1 MKKTIKPLLLLITG
15 FVTGVA
21 IIALFAFRDE
31 KENNK
36 NTDPEASTL
45 PYQWI
50 TPPVPTSFSFAGE
63 KVPLERQEIKEQ
75 FDREILY
82 NYYFPQNQL
91 YIMKLANR
99 YFPSIEKQLINNG
112 VPTDFKYLC
121 IAESMLQN
129 ATSKA
134 GAVGFWQFMS
144 YTAPGYKLEINSDV
158 DKRYDFEASTK
169 AACLYLKQAYQKF
182 GSWTAAAA
190 SYNCGMGGYNNHA
203 TFQQTKDYY
212 NLMLPEETSRYIF
225 RILTFKY
232 FIENASK
239 LGYELNEDQL
249 YHPYKT
255 RSVHI
260 TESIP
265 NLASFAIEQGTTY
278 KMLRI
283 LNPWLRGRKLTV
295 SKGRTYTISLPIKE

>member
-1 MKKTIKPLLLLITG
+1 
-15 FVTGVA
+15 
-21 IIALFAFRDE
+21 
-31 KENNK
+31 
-36 NTDPEASTL
+36 
-45 PYQWI
+45 
-50 TPPVPTSFSFAGE
+50 
-63 KVPLERQEIKEQ
+63 
-75 FDREILY
+75 
-82 NYYFPQNQL
+82 
-91 YIMKLANR
+91 
-99 YFPSIEKQLINNG
+99 
-112 VPTDFKYLC
+112 
-121 IAESMLQN
+121 
-129 ATSKA
+129 
-134 GAVGFWQFMS
+134 
-144 YTAPGYKLEINSDV
+144 
-158 DKRYDFEASTK
+158 
-169 AACLYLKQAYQKF
+169 
-182 GSWTAAAA
+182 
-190 SYNCGMGGYNNHA
+190 
-203 TFQQTKDYY
+203 
-212 NLMLPEETSRYIF
+212 MLPEETSRYIF